1 MRQLVYTSPMPIET
15 TQDLLYLI
23 LAIVAAVV
31 AGFLSWGLYEL
42 ARLLRQTN
50 DVVTETRNRVERIE
64 SGIMGLKERFESSM
78 GYVAMLAE
86 GGKSLFSLLRSRE
99 EKKET
104 KTKKGKKLAEE
115 EDEE

>member
-1 MRQLVYTSPMPIET
+1 MFIATS
-15 TQDLLYLI
+15 QDVLHVV
-23 LAIVAAVV
+23 LAVACAVV

-42 ARLLRQTN
+42 ARLLRQANT
-50 DVVTETRNRVERIE
+50 VVSETRDRVERIE
-64 SGIMGLKERFESSM
+64 NGILGLKERIETSM

-104 KTKKGKKLAEE
+104 KTKKGKKII
-115 EDEE
+115 EDEGE